1 MTPTYSQLTF
11 SALCSIAVFMGTLA
25 WGITN
30 HVQELVQVSEL
41 MPHLPSFS
49 MDDVDSL
56 IAQHHDRIH
65 HQALM
70 LAVLFAASGGLVLWW
85 IYHSH
90 QRLQA
95 LSPAPA
101 FSPLSAVLWY
111 FVPVM
116 NLIKPFE
123 AMQELVQHSNREGTV
138 LKPSFLVGLW
148 WLLWIFAQIC
158 YGYTLAQN
166 PLVDDLED
174 ILTLDSM
181 FIGCNIVLLLLSAAL
196 VALIS
201 QIYRMQQ
208 QSPLLQA
215 QH

>member
-1 MTPTYSQLTF
+1 MTPSYSQLTL
-11 SALCSIAVFMGTLA
+11 SAICSIAVFMGTLA
-25 WGITN
+25 WGIVN
-30 HVQELVQVSEL
+30 HAQELVHVSEL
-41 MPHLPSFS
+41 MPQRPSFS
-49 MDDVDSL
+49 MDYVDSL

-65 HQALM
+65 HQALI
-70 LAVLFAASGGLVLWW
+70 LSILFAASGGLVLWW
-85 IYHSH
+85 IYRSH
-90 QRLQA
+90 QRLQT

-123 AMQELVQHSNREGTV
+123 AMQELVQYSNREGKV

-181 FIGCNIVLLLLSAAL
+181 FIGCNIVFLLLSAAL

-201 QIYRMQQ
+201 QIYRMQRQ
-208 QSPLLQA
+208 LPQLQA